1 MNIDDGKKSRAAL
14 KSYFVKNAIPTEQQF
29 AQVMDSMLNQRDD
42 GLVKPAGNPLSIEAT
57 GDASSFKKSL
67 SFYNS
72 LADADPAWNV
82 SLRPRANPAAGQR
95 KTHPTTPTP
104 VISRLPPTHLRP
116 RDFFNPCVNQCQY
129 ENSA

>member
-57 GDASSFKKSL
+57 GDASSFKKAL

-72 LADADPAWNV
+72 LTNADPA
-82 SLRPRANPAAGQR
+82 
-95 KTHPTTPTP
+95 
-104 VISRLPPTHLRP
+104 
-116 RDFFNPCVNQCQY
+116 
-129 ENSA
+129 